1 MPTFFAA
8 KLATIATH
16 FLDGAVPRLHRQLC
30 LTLQEMDIV
39 APLNAVVSLQEHAT
53 VSFGSYPVEGHPVDG
68 ARTVVT
74 LEVRARVRVRVRF
87 RVRVRVR
94 VRPNPNPNSNP
105 RSQPEPEP

>member
-1 MPTFFAA
+1 
-8 KLATIATH
+8 
-16 FLDGAVPRLHRQLC
+16 
-30 LTLQEMDIV
+30 MDIV

-74 LEVRARVRVRVRF
+74 LEVRASV

-94 VRPNPNPNSNP
+94 VKG
-105 RSQPEPEP
+105 QG